1 MNYIDNVIQVN
12 WNSRKRGEFMTVS
25 KNIKVYLIE
34 HNITQKWLSKE
45 TGIDKEKLNLSLND
59 NRKLDVEEFAKII
72 VALNVS
78 ADTFIK
84 TN

>member
-1 MNYIDNVIQVN
+1 
-12 WNSRKRGEFMTVS
+12 MTVS